1 MPYVMNRYVIPLV
14 IMSVLTVVF
23 FFGLVYCT
31 VFAIPEV
38 TTGKLDAER
47 KNSATSTKL
56 DEYIGENGKQTQL
69 INLLGGE
76 KADLEQ
82 VFETTFPSGAVTY
95 TVWTDHIANSKTIRP
110 LTSPEPTKQTWIP
123 QSNMKFDNLAQYVR
137 ALEADIVYLEDQVS
151 LKETA
156 RQKNATDLMSL
167 EREVSVLY
175 TKVLADKPA
184 PPTAK
189 EQIASISATVLDMKN
204 TISTLTGTVKDLGD
218 KLTAANELL
227 AGIDAKH
234 TAEID
239 AVRKERD
246 QNAKDRDDYQVKAEG
261 LAQQVNDLQ
270 IQLGKII
277 KEQQGS
283 ETLVAGG
290 QIGENL
296 ELTPAGAVIMVKG
309 RGMDAVG
316 AIDIGSKKLAKN
328 GMVFRVLS
336 NGAEKARIQIY
347 QVDENASYFRVLG
360 LATPNTFILEGDP
373 VSSPFY
379 RGGQPVPQEFVL
391 VGEFPDPLTKER
403 IIDRIKEWGGAV
415 SDKIGANTKY
425 VILGQGVI
433 GDEVRKDLQLY
444 NNIQRISIAT
454 VRDFF
459 GE

>member
-38 TTGKLDAER
+38 TKGKLDAER

-137 ALEADIVYLEDQVS
+137 ALEADIGYLEDQVS

-189 EQIASISATVLDMKN
+189 EQIASISATVLDMRN
-204 TISTLTGTVKDLGD
+204 SISTLTGTVKDLGD
-218 KLTAANELL
+218 KLTAANEQL

-239 AVRKERD
+239 TVRKERD
-246 QNAKDRDDYQVKAEG
+246 ENATTATNEHNRAES
-261 LAQQVNDLQ
+261 LAMEVEVLKKK
-270 IQLGKII
+270 LAGK
-277 KEQQGS
+277 E
-283 ETLVAGG
+283 ETPTVISGA
-290 QIGENL
+290 
-296 ELTPAGAVIMVKG
+296 LTDSFTATADGAIIMVKG

-347 QVDENASYFRVLG
+347 QVDENASYFRVLS

-391 VGEFPDPLTKER
+391 VGEFPEPLTKER
-403 IIDRIKEWGGAV
+403 IIDRIKEWGGTV
-415 SDKIGANTKY
+415 SEKLSANTKY
-425 VILGQGVI
+425 AIIGQGPV
-433 GDEVRKDLQLY
+433 DDPTRSDLQLY
-444 NNIQRISIAT
+444 NVQRISLAT